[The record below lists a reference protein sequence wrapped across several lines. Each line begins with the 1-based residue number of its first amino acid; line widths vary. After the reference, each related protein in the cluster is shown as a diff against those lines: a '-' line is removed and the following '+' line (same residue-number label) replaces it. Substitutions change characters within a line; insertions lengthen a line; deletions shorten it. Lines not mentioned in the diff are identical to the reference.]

1 MSYPTTTRAPAPTA
15 TAWATVNSPLSLP
28 VPSQYVPAGERYF
41 NAIINGAS
49 IKLYAECGTA
59 LELLA
64 PGDELVAEQRKGR
77 WKIARTQPPELL
89 AILQQRQ
96 MTMAPVVP
104 NYPPQAISLPPP
116 PSAQHAPA
124 NAPQAIAPEPAKS
137 ADVRELVEIFLELRA
152 ALPDVKEE
160 TVRAMAN
167 TIYMAR
173 SRQLEEQNGF

>member
-1 MSYPTTTRAPAPTA
+1 MSYPTTTRTASPTA
-15 TAWATVNSPLSLP
+15 TAWATVNSPLSNP

-41 NAIINGAS
+41 SAIINGS
-49 IKLYAECGTA
+49 SVKLYAECGTA

-64 PGDELVAEQRKGR
+64 PGDELVVEQRNGR

-89 AILQQRQ
+89 TILQQRQ
-96 MTMAPVVP
+96 TTPPPVVP
-104 NYPPQAISLPPP
+104 NYPPQVIVLPPA

-124 NAPQAIAPEPAKS
+124 NAPQTIAPEPAKS

-160 TVRAMAN
+160 THRAMSN